1 MDIRKVK
8 KLMEL
13 LEESGMAEIEIK
25 EGEESVKISR
35 YGASPAPSLM
45 PPQSL
50 VPQQPVS
57 TPAPVATSPVVPAE
71 NQTSGQ
77 SIVSPMV
84 GTFYSAPSPTAKPF
98 VTIGQKINQGDTVG
112 IIEAM
117 KIMNQIEA
125 DQSGT
130 VTEILIKDG
139 EAVEFGQPLI
149 VSNELNKESLN
160 SESGGNCAENPQS
173 L

>member
-13 LEESGMAEIEIK
+13 LEESGMSEIEIK

-35 YGASPAPSLM
+35 YGNSPAPAQH
-45 PPQSL
+45 PIQSF
-50 VPQQPVS
+50 VQQQAPVS
-57 TPAPVATSPVVPAE
+57 SAPTS
-71 NQTSGQ
+71 QTASPNEQPQESGQ
-77 SIVSPMV
+77 SVTSPMV

-98 VTIGQKINQGDTVG
+98 VSIGQKINQGDTVG

-117 KIMNQIEA
+117 KIMNQIES

-130 VTEILIKDG
+130 VIEILVKDG
-139 EAVEFGQPLI
+139 EAVEFGQSLI
-149 VSNELNKESLN
+149 VVE
-160 SESGGNCAENPQS
+160 
-173 L
+173 

>member
-45 PPQSL
+45 PAQSL

-57 TPAPVATSPVVPAE
+57 TPAPVETSPVVPAE
-71 NQTSGQ
+71 NQTSDQ

-149 VSNELNKESLN
+149 VIE
-160 SESGGNCAENPQS
+160 
-173 L
+173 

>member
-13 LEESGMAEIEIK
+13 LEQSGMAEIEIK

-35 YGASPAPSLM
+35 FGNAPLMTPAVSQKPAAVVAPSKVE
-45 PPQSL
+45 SK
-50 VPQQPVS
+50 S
-57 TPAPVATSPVVPAE
+57 TTTSKSSEVGG
-71 NQTSGQ
+71 NLIS
-77 SIVSPMV
+77 SPMV
-84 GTFYSAPSPTAKPF
+84 GTYYSAPSPSAKPF
-98 VTIGQKINQGDTVG
+98 ITVGQQVKKGDTVG

-130 VTEILIKDG
+130 VVEILVNDG
-139 EAVEFGQPLI
+139 EAVEFGQALI
-149 VSNELNKESLN
+149 VI
-160 SESGGNCAENPQS
+160 Q
-173 L
+173 

>member
-13 LEESGMAEIEIK
+13 LEESGMSEIEIK

-35 YGASPAPSLM
+35 YGNSPAPAQH
-45 PPQSL
+45 PIQSF
-50 VPQQPVS
+50 VQQQAPVS
-57 TPAPVATSPVVPAE
+57 SAPTS
-71 NQTSGQ
+71 QTASPNEQPEETGQ
-77 SIVSPMV
+77 SVTSPMV

-98 VTIGQKINQGDTVG
+98 VSIGQKINQGDTVG

-117 KIMNQIEA
+117 KIMNQIES

-130 VTEILIKDG
+130 VVEILVKDG
-139 EAVEFGQPLI
+139 EAVEFGQSLI
-149 VSNELNKESLN
+149 VVE
-160 SESGGNCAENPQS
+160 
-173 L
+173 

>member
-35 YGASPAPSLM
+35 FGASPAAL
-45 PPQSL
+45 
-50 VPQQPVS
+50 QQPVQS
-57 TPAPVATSPVVPAE
+57 FIQQQPVATAAPVATSVLQPAE
-71 NQTSGQ
+71 NQSSDQ

-98 VTIGQKINQGDTVG
+98 VTVGQKINQGDTVG

-125 DQSGT
+125 DQ
-130 VTEILIKDG
+130 VRH
-139 EAVEFGQPLI
+139 
-149 VSNELNKESLN
+149 
-160 SESGGNCAENPQS
+160 GN
-173 L
+173 

>member
-45 PPQSL
+45 PVQSL

-71 NQTSGQ
+71 NQTSDQ

-149 VSNELNKESLN
+149 VIE
-160 SESGGNCAENPQS
+160 
-173 L
+173 

>member
-35 YGASPAPSLM
+35 FGSSPPAQ
-45 PPQSL
+45 PPVQSF
-50 VPQQPVS
+50 VQQPIAS
-57 TPAPVATSPVVPAE
+57 SVPAASSAPE
-71 NQTSGQ
+71 TQTNNQ

-98 VTIGQKINQGDTVG
+98 VTVGQKINQGDTIG

-125 DQSGT
+125 DRSGT
-130 VTEILIKDG
+130 VIEILVKDG
-139 EAVEFGQPLI
+139 EAIEFGQSLI
-149 VSNELNKESLN
+149 IIE
-160 SESGGNCAENPQS
+160 
-173 L
+173 

>member
-35 YGASPAPSLM
+35 FGASPVPL
-45 PPQSL
+45 QSP
-50 VPQQPVS
+50 VQSFIQKQPVANS
-57 TPAPVATSPVVPAE
+57 SPVATTSTEPAE
-71 NQTSGQ
+71 NQTSDQ

-98 VTIGQKINQGDTVG
+98 VTVGQKINQGDTVG

-130 VTEILIKDG
+130 VVEILIKDG

-149 VSNELNKESLN
+149 VIE
-160 SESGGNCAENPQS
+160 
-173 L
+173 

>member
-45 PPQSL
+45 PAQSL

-57 TPAPVATSPVVPAE
+57 TPAPVATSPVVTAE
-71 NQTSGQ
+71 NQTSDQ

-149 VSNELNKESLN
+149 VIE
-160 SESGGNCAENPQS
+160 
-173 L
+173 

>member
-13 LEESGMAEIEIK
+13 LEESGMSEIEIK

-35 YGASPAPSLM
+35 YGNSPAPAQH
-45 PPQSL
+45 PIQSF
-50 VPQQPVS
+50 VQQQAPVS
-57 TPAPVATSPVVPAE
+57 SAPSSQTASPNEQPQE
-71 NQTSGQ
+71 TGQ
-77 SIVSPMV
+77 SVTSPMV

-98 VTIGQKINQGDTVG
+98 VSIGQKINQGDTVG

-117 KIMNQIEA
+117 KIMNQIES

-130 VTEILIKDG
+130 VVEILVKDG
-139 EAVEFGQPLI
+139 EAVEFGQSLI
-149 VSNELNKESLN
+149 VVE
-160 SESGGNCAENPQS
+160 
-173 L
+173 

>member
-13 LEESGMAEIEIK
+13 LEESGMSEIEIK

-35 YGASPAPSLM
+35 YGNSPAPAQH
-45 PPQSL
+45 PIQSF
-50 VPQQPVS
+50 VQQQAPVS
-57 TPAPVATSPVVPAE
+57 SASSS
-71 NQTSGQ
+71 QTSSPNEQPQETVQ
-77 SIVSPMV
+77 SVTSPMV

-98 VTIGQKINQGDTVG
+98 VSIGQKINQGDTVG

-117 KIMNQIEA
+117 KIMNQIES

-130 VTEILIKDG
+130 VVEILVKDG
-139 EAVEFGQPLI
+139 EAVEFGQSLI
-149 VSNELNKESLN
+149 VVE
-160 SESGGNCAENPQS
+160 
-173 L
+173 